1 MEIAVVGGGIV
12 GLTLAMHLKRSGIEC
27 RVYEAAPK
35 IEPLGVGI
43 TLVPEPANAINRY
56 ANNGKILA
64 YKIGGNATLDV
75 QEQMRGP
82 MAQPPAE
89 TFAATQITKG
99 SQAYHRYCGV
109 CHGFFAM
116 SSGVLP
122 DLRMSAPEVFAR
134 YKEIVLDGELAGNG
148 MASTTRATS
157 ATAAV
162 SG

>member
-1 MEIAVVGGGIV
+1 MAV
-12 GLTLAMHLKRSGIEC
+12 LAGWG
-27 RVYEAAPK
+27 
-35 IEPLGVGI
+35 GVGI

-148 MASTTRATS
+148 MASFADHLNEDDVKNIRAYIVTL
-157 ATAAV
+157 ANAAWTEQQKKAPTPEQPE
-162 SG
+162 